1 MNDYISEKID
11 ENAYYFDSKILDSLK
26 SKIEEEK
33 ASLLNGMQRKVTKS
47 IEQRG
52 GYFVEVESTRRKNYE
67 RAFRL
72 VKDTIDRN

>member
-52 GYFVEVESTRRKNYE
+52 GYFVEVESTRRKN
-67 RAFRL
+67 
-72 VKDTIDRN
+72 